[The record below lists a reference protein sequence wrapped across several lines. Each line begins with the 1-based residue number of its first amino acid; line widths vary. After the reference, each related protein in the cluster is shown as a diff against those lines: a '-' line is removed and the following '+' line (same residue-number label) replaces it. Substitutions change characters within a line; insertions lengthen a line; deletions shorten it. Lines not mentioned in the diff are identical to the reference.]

1 MTAPIDLPSKFD
13 ELDEAH
19 RNGFMGV
26 KAFKENGGKLVGYLC
41 SYSPI
46 EIADAAGASA
56 VGLCGMNN
64 ACDAAAEEHLPKNI
78 CPLIKGTYGFAVS
91 EHCPFTYFADLIIG
105 ETTCDGKKKMYE
117 LLNDIK
123 DVHVM
128 NLPHARNAEWA
139 PRVWREECVALK
151 EELERRYDIEITD
164 EMLRD
169 ATRVR
174 NRLRKGICEMYELQM
189 NEPPAMWG
197 VEMMTT
203 LAQNTFNFDVN
214 AFVDNVEKL
223 VEERKGAYEAG
234 ERPVPVTAK
243 RILLTGCPSSGVIQK
258 VGMSVEKN
266 GGVIV
271 ALDDCG
277 GERTQKA
284 MVDPEAEDIMGALAQ
299 RYLDI
304 NCSVMTPN
312 SGRMD
317 NTAEMCRK
325 YKVDGVIDVV
335 LTACHTFN
343 VESELMRRKMD
354 EMGMPYM
361 KIETDYAPNDQGQ
374 IDTRIAAFIEM
385 L

>member
-1 MTAPIDLPSKFD
+1 MPQQVRQQTDPPPRKPNPILPCLHFAPPATHWVLKAS
-13 ELDEAH
+13 
-19 RNGFMGV
+19 V
-26 KAFKENGGKLVGYLC
+26 KNK
-41 SYSPI
+41 
-46 EIADAAGASA
+46 
-56 VGLCGMNN
+56 
-64 ACDAAAEEHLPKNI
+64 
-78 CPLIKGTYGFAVS
+78 
-91 EHCPFTYFADLIIG
+91 
-105 ETTCDGKKKMYE
+105 
-117 LLNDIK
+117 
-123 DVHVM
+123 
-128 NLPHARNAEWA
+128 AEWA

-214 AFVDNVEKL
+214 AFVGNVEKL

-234 ERPVPVTAK
+234 ERPVPATAK

-258 VGMSVEKN
+258 VGMSVERN

-312 SGRMD
+312 SAAWAIPQRCAA
-317 NTAEMCRK
+317 NTR
-325 YKVDGVIDVV
+325 
-335 LTACHTFN
+335 
-343 VESELMRRKMD
+343 
-354 EMGMPYM
+354 
-361 KIETDYAPNDQGQ
+361 
-374 IDTRIAAFIEM
+374 
-385 L
+385 

>member
-1 MTAPIDLPSKFD
+1 
-13 ELDEAH
+13 
-19 RNGFMGV
+19 
-26 KAFKENGGKLVGYLC
+26 
-41 SYSPI
+41 
-46 EIADAAGASA
+46 
-56 VGLCGMNN
+56 
-64 ACDAAAEEHLPKNI
+64 
-78 CPLIKGTYGFAVS
+78 
-91 EHCPFTYFADLIIG
+91 
-105 ETTCDGKKKMYE
+105 
-117 LLNDIK
+117 
-123 DVHVM
+123 M

-174 NRLRKGICEMYELQM
+174 NRLRKGICEMYELQT

-234 ERPVPVTAK
+234 ERPVPATAK
-243 RILLTGCPSSGVIQK
+243 RILLTGCPSNGVIQK
-258 VGMSVEKN
+258 VGMSIEKN

-343 VESELMRRKMD
+343 VESEFMRRKMD